1 MAGMPGNTP
10 YDAILAAP
18 FGALG
23 IRARDALTEISFLP
37 AARPVAPKTPLARE
51 VCAQLR
57 AYFRDPS
64 FKFDLPLDT
73 DGTEFQQRVW
83 RALRGIRPGR
93 PLTYGRLAERLH
105 SGPRAIG
112 GACRANPVPVVVPC
126 HRVVAAHGLG
136 GFMGGAGTK
145 DTRIKQWLLA
155 HERSDAASAARN

>member
-1 MAGMPGNTP
+1 MTVMPRTAP
-10 YDAILAAP
+10 YDAVLATP

-37 AARPVAPKTPLARE
+37 GARPVAPKTPLARE

-73 DGTEFQQRVW
+73 GGTEFQQRVW
-83 RALRGIRPGR
+83 RALQGIRSGR
-93 PLTYGRLAERLH
+93 SLTYGRLAERLH

-136 GFMGGAGTK
+136 GFMGGVTSK

-155 HERSDAASAARN
+155 HERSDAASAARH